1 MSLGVAPSTIAGA
14 MIRRA
19 EGDQVG
25 GAPNVSARRR
35 RGPLP
40 HGPLTRLAACA
51 ALAALVGGS
60 AVAVSLAAYPAP
72 DPGRAKLLSTLV
84 EDRDGRLLRPFAAAD
99 GAWRLPVARE
109 EVDAR
114 FIRLLTA
121 YEDKRFLSHPGV
133 DPLAAVRAGL
143 QALRLGGVVS
153 GGSTLT
159 MQVVRLLT
167 PDRSRTLTRK
177 WREAGAAL
185 ALERKVG
192 KAGVLDLYLR
202 LAPYGGNLEGV
213 RAASLAFFGKEPARL
228 SIAEAALLVA
238 IPQSPESR
246 RPDRD
251 PAAAKA
257 ARDRVLDRL
266 ARAGAISTA
275 EATYARDEPVPDGRR
290 DFPNLAAHAAEA
302 AARRAG
308 PGSATRLTIRRDWQ
322 RALEELARDRARTLG
337 PGLSV
342 AILVADHATGAIEAS
357 VGSAD
362 YFDASRAGSVDQ
374 TRAIRSPGSALK
386 PFIYALAFENG
397 IAAPA
402 TLIEDRPSRFGDYA
416 PRNFD
421 EGFHGTVSAAQ
432 ALALSLN
439 IPAVALLEAVGPVR
453 FAARLKAAGG
463 PLALPGGETPGLA
476 VALGGAGIRLVDL
489 ATLYGGLARGGA
501 TVPLT
506 DDPDALSDAATPG
519 RRLCDPIAAAA
530 VAQALLK
537 SPPPEAAL
545 GGRLAFKTGTSY
557 GYRDAWAIGFDGRRV
572 VAVWAGRPDGASS
585 AGLVGRD
592 AAAPILFDAFARLGQ
607 GVAPLPPAPLEAAL
621 PFAELPALLR
631 RFRPAGAPAPVAG
644 VREATPLGV
653 AFPPDGA
660 RVELAGGDL
669 SLKAAG
675 GIAPFRWLVDGRPLP
690 PERRRE
696 AFWSAPGPGFAR
708 VTVMDATGA
717 TASASV
723 RIE

>member
-1 MSLGVAPSTIAGA
+1 MSQLS
-14 MIRRA
+14 
-19 EGDQVG
+19 
-25 GAPNVSARRR
+25 S
-35 RGPLP
+35 
-40 HGPLTRLAACA
+40 
-51 ALAALVGGS
+51 
-60 AVAVSLAAYPAP
+60 PAP
-72 DPGRAKLLSTLV
+72 RRDLARLVPAPEPGRASLLSTLV
-84 EDRDGRLLRPFAAAD
+84 NDRDGRLLRPFAAAD
-99 GAWRLPVARE
+99 GAWRLAVARS
-109 EVDAR
+109 EVDPR
-114 FIRLLTA
+114 FLKFLTA
-121 YEDKRFLSHPGV
+121 YEDKRFFAHPGV
-133 DPLAAVRAGL
+133 DPVAAVRAAL
-143 QALRLGGVVS
+143 QAARHGGVVS

-159 MQVVRLLT
+159 MQVARLLN

-185 ALERKVG
+185 ALERRVG
-192 KAGVLDLYLR
+192 KEGVLDLYFR

-238 IPQSPESR
+238 IPQSPETR

-251 PAAAKA
+251 AAAAKR

-266 ARAGAISTA
+266 AAAGAITTA
-275 EATYARDEPVPDGRR
+275 EATYARDEPVPDARR

-302 AARRAG
+302 AARRVGAG
-308 PGSATRLTIRRDWQ
+308 GVARLTVRRDLQ
-322 RALEELARDRARTLG
+322 RALEELARDRARSLG

-342 AILVADHATGAIEAS
+342 AIVAVDHRTGAIEAS

-362 YFDASRAGSVDQ
+362 YFDATRAGALDQ

-397 IAAPA
+397 VAAPA

-421 EGFHGTVSAAQ
+421 EGFHGTVSASQ

-439 IPAVALLEAVGPVR
+439 IPAVALLDAVGPAR
-453 FAARLKAAGG
+453 FSARLRAAGG
-463 PLALPGGETPGLA
+463 PLALPAGETPGLA
-476 VALGGAGIRLVDL
+476 VALGGVGIRLVDL
-489 ATLYGGLARGGA
+489 ATLYAGLARGGA
-501 TVPLT
+501 TIPLAI
-506 DDPDALSDAATPG
+506 DPADLADPASPG
-519 RRLCDPIAAAA
+519 RRLCDPVAAAA

-557 GYRDAWAIGFDGRRV
+557 GYRDAWAVGFDGRRV

-592 AAAPILFDAFARLGQ
+592 AAAPILFDAFARIGE
-607 GVAPLPPAPLEAAL
+607 GVAPLPPAPQS
-621 PFAELPALLR
+621 ALLAFADLPEPLK
-631 RFRPAGAPAPVAG
+631 RFRPAGAPLPVAG
-644 VREATPLGV
+644 VREAAPLAV

-675 GIAPFRWLVDGRPLP
+675 GVAPFRWLVDGRPLP

-717 TASASV
+717 SARRACGSSDGSSVTA
-723 RIE
+723 

>member
-1 MSLGVAPSTIAGA
+1 MAKS
-14 MIRRA
+14 
-19 EGDQVG
+19 
-25 GAPNVSARRR
+25 
-35 RGPLP
+35 
-40 HGPLTRLAACA
+40 LTRRAACA
-51 ALAALVGGS
+51 ALAALIAGS
-60 AVAVSLAAYPAP
+60 AAAISLASYPAP
-72 DPGRAKLLSTLV
+72 EPGRASLLSTLV
-84 EDRDGRLLRPFAAAD
+84 NDRDGRLLRPFAASD
-99 GAWRLPVARE
+99 GAWRLPVARG
-109 EVDAR
+109 EVDPR
-114 FIRLLTA
+114 FVKFLTA
-121 YEDKRFLSHPGV
+121 YEDKRFFSHPGV
-133 DPLAAVRAGL
+133 DPLAAVRAAM
-143 QALRLGGVVS
+143 QAVRHGGVVS

-159 MQVVRLLT
+159 MQVARLLN
-167 PDRSRTLTRK
+167 PDRSKTLIRK

-192 KAGVLDLYLR
+192 KEGVLDLYLR
-202 LAPYGGNLEGV
+202 LAPYGGNLEGA

-238 IPQSPESR
+238 IPQSPETR

-251 PAAAKA
+251 PSAAKR

-266 ARAGAISTA
+266 AAAGAISMA
-275 EATYARDEPVPDGRR
+275 EATYAREEPVPDGRR

-302 AARRAG
+302 AAKRAG
-308 PGSATRLTIRRDWQ
+308 QGGVARLTIRRDLQ
-322 RALEELARDRARTLG
+322 RALEDLARDRARSLG

-342 AILVADHATGAIEAS
+342 AILVADHRTGAIEAS

-362 YFDASRAGSVDQ
+362 FFDTTRAGSLDQ
-374 TRAIRSPGSALK
+374 TRAVRSPGSALK

-421 EGFHGTVSAAQ
+421 EGFHGTVSASQ

-439 IPAVALLEAVGPVR
+439 IPAVALLDAVGPAR

-463 PLALPGGETPGLA
+463 PLALPAGETPGLA
-476 VALGGAGIRLVDL
+476 VALGGAGIRLTEL
-489 ATLYGGLARGGA
+489 ATLYAGLARGGA
-501 TVPLT
+501 TLPLAL
-506 DDPDALSDAATPG
+506 DPENLADPASPG
-519 RRLCDPIAAAA
+519 RRLCDPLAAAA

-537 SPPPEAAL
+537 SPPPESAL

-557 GYRDAWAIGFDGRRV
+557 GYRDAWAVGFDGRRV

-592 AAAPILFDAFARLGQ
+592 AAAPILFDAFARIGE
-607 GVAPLPPAPLEAAL
+607 GIAPLPPAPASAMLAFADL
-621 PFAELPALLR
+621 PDPLK
-631 RFRPAGAPAPVAG
+631 RFRPAGAPPPVLGA
-644 VREATPLGV
+644 RETTPLAV

-675 GIAPFRWLVDGRPLP
+675 GVAPFRWLVDGRPLP

-696 AFWSAPGPGFAR
+696 AFWSAPGPGFSR

>member
-1 MSLGVAPSTIAGA
+1 MSGAGRSVEAGRPPSPASGRRGGWRRALTPARLLAGA
-14 MIRRA
+14 A
-19 EGDQVG
+19 LL
-25 GAPNVSARRR
+25 ALLASA
-35 RGPLP
+35 
-40 HGPLTRLAACA
+40 AAA
-51 ALAALVGGS
+51 I
-60 AVAVSLAAYPAP
+60 SLAAYPAP

-84 EDRDGRLLRPFAAAD
+84 NDRDGRLLRPFAAAD
-99 GAWRLPVARE
+99 GAWRLPVARD
-109 EVDAR
+109 EVDPR
-114 FIRLLTA
+114 FLKFLTA
-121 YEDKRFLSHPGV
+121 YEDKRFFAHPGV
-133 DPLAAVRAGL
+133 DPIAAARAAL
-143 QALRLGGVVS
+143 QAARHGGIVS

-167 PDRSRTLTRK
+167 PDRSRSLVRK

-192 KAGVLDLYLR
+192 KEGVLDLYMR

-238 IPQSPESR
+238 IPQSPETR

-251 PAAAKA
+251 VKAATA

-266 ARAGAISTA
+266 AAAGAISEA
-275 EATYARDEPVPDGRR
+275 EATYARDERVPDGRR
-290 DFPNLAAHAAEA
+290 AFPNLAAHAAEA

-308 PGSATRLTIRRDWQ
+308 PGGVVRLTVRRDLQ
-322 RALEELARDRARTLG
+322 RSLEDLARDRARALG

-342 AILVADHATGAIEAS
+342 AIVTADHATGAIEAE

-362 YFDASRAGSVDQ
+362 YFDASRAGALDQ

-421 EGFHGTVSAAQ
+421 EGFHGTVSAGQ

-439 IPAVALLEAVGPVR
+439 IPAVALLDAVGPAR
-453 FAARLKAAGG
+453 FSARLRAAGG
-463 PLALPGGETPGLA
+463 PLALPAGETPGLA
-476 VALGGAGIRLVDL
+476 VALGGVGIKLVDL
-489 ATLYGGLARGGA
+489 ATLYAGLARGGA
-501 TVPLT
+501 TVPLA
-506 DDPDALSDAATPG
+506 DDFAALAAPDAPG
-519 RRLCDPIAAAA
+519 RRLCDPLAAAA

-557 GYRDAWAIGFDGRRV
+557 GYRDAWAVGFDGRRV
-572 VAVWAGRPDGASS
+572 IAVWAGRPDGASS
-585 AGLVGRD
+585 SGLVGRD
-592 AAAPILFDAFARLGQ
+592 AAAPILFDAFARTGEP
-607 GVAPLPPAPLEAAL
+607 VAPLPPAEAPLT
-621 PFAELPALLR
+621 FAELPTPLK
-631 RFRPAGAPAPVAG
+631 RFRAAGAPPPVAG
-644 VREATPLGV
+644 ARDATPLSV

-660 RVELAGGDL
+660 RVELAGGQL
-669 SLKAAG
+669 ALKAAG
-675 GIAPFRWLVDGRPLP
+675 GVAPFRWLVDGRPLP

-696 AFWSAPGPGFAR
+696 ANWNAPGPGFAR
-708 VTVMDATGA
+708 LTVMDATGA

-723 RIE
+723 RVE

>member
-1 MSLGVAPSTIAGA
+1 MPRLLI
-14 MIRRA
+14 
-19 EGDQVG
+19 
-25 GAPNVSARRR
+25 
-35 RGPLP
+35 
-40 HGPLTRLAACA
+40 RLAGCA
-51 ALAALVGGS
+51 ALAALVAGS
-60 AVAVSLAAYPAP
+60 AAAISLASYPAP
-72 DPGRAKLLSTLV
+72 EPGRAGLLSTLV
-84 EDRDGRLLRPFAAAD
+84 NDRDGRLLRPFAASD
-99 GAWRLPVARE
+99 GAWRLPVTRA
-109 EVDAR
+109 EVDPR
-114 FIRLLTA
+114 FVKFLTA
-121 YEDKRFLSHPGV
+121 YEDKRFFSHPGV
-133 DPLAAVRAGL
+133 DPLAAVRAAM
-143 QALRLGGVVS
+143 QAVRHGGVVS

-159 MQVVRLLT
+159 MQVARLLN
-167 PDRSRTLTRK
+167 PDRSKTLIRK

-192 KAGVLDLYLR
+192 KEGVLDLYLR
-202 LAPYGGNLEGV
+202 LAPYGGNLEGA

-238 IPQSPESR
+238 IPQSPETR

-251 PAAAKA
+251 PAAAKR

-266 ARAGAISTA
+266 AAAGAISQA
-275 EATYARDEPVPDGRR
+275 EAIYARDEPVPDGRR
-290 DFPNLAAHAAEA
+290 DFPNLAAHASEA
-302 AARRAG
+302 AAKRAG
-308 PGSATRLTIRRDWQ
+308 QGGVARLTIRRDLQ
-322 RALEELARDRARTLG
+322 RALEDLARDRARSLG

-342 AILVADHATGAIEAS
+342 AILVADHRTGAIEAS

-362 YFDASRAGSVDQ
+362 YFDATRAGSLDQ

-439 IPAVALLEAVGPVR
+439 IPAVALLDAVGPAR

-463 PLALPGGETPGLA
+463 PLALPAGETPGLA
-476 VALGGAGIRLVDL
+476 VALGGAGIRLTEL
-489 ATLYGGLARGGA
+489 ATLYAGLARGGA
-501 TVPLT
+501 TIPLAL
-506 DDPDALSDAATPG
+506 DPENLADPASPG
-519 RRLCDPIAAAA
+519 RRLCDPLAAAA

-557 GYRDAWAIGFDGRRV
+557 GYRDAWAVGFDGRRV

-592 AAAPILFDAFARLGQ
+592 AAAPILFDAFARIGE
-607 GVAPLPPAPLEAAL
+607 GVTPLPPAPASATLAFADL
-621 PFAELPALLR
+621 PDPLKRL
-631 RFRPAGAPAPVAG
+631 RPAGAPPPVLGA
-644 VREATPLGV
+644 REITPLAV

-675 GIAPFRWLVDGRPLP
+675 GVAPFRWLVDGRPLP

-696 AFWSAPGPGFAR
+696 AFWTAPGPGFSR

>member
-1 MSLGVAPSTIAGA
+1 VGIGTDDAPRPKSPPGLGRTAKSTLPAAAGQGE
-14 MIRRA
+14 RA
-19 EGDQVG
+19 SN
-25 GAPNVSARRR
+25 AARF
-35 RGPLP
+35 
-40 HGPLTRLAACA
+40 LAAT
-51 ALAALVGGS
+51 ALLALVGGS
-60 AVAVSLAAYPAP
+60 AVAVSLAQYPAP
-72 DPGRAKLLSTLV
+72 DSGRARLLSTLV
-84 EDRDGRLLRPFAAAD
+84 DDRDGRLLRPFAAAD
-99 GAWRLPVARE
+99 GAWRLPVARAG
-109 EVDAR
+109 VDPR
-114 FIRLLTA
+114 FVKLLTA
-121 YEDKRFLSHPGV
+121 YEDQRFFSHPGV
-133 DPLAAVRAGL
+133 DPLAAARAAWQAVRH
-143 QALRLGGVVS
+143 GGIVS

-159 MQVVRLLT
+159 MQVVRLLS
-167 PDRSRTLTRK
+167 PDRSHTLARK

-185 ALERKVG
+185 ALERRVG
-192 KAGVLDLYLR
+192 KQGVLDLYLR

-228 SIAEAALLVA
+228 STAEAALLVA
-238 IPQSPESR
+238 IPQSPETR

-251 PAAAKA
+251 PRAARA

-266 ARAGAISTA
+266 AAAGAISAA
-275 EATYARDEPVPDGRR
+275 EAEHARDELVPEGRR
-290 DFPNLAAHAAEA
+290 AFPNFAAHSAEA

-308 PGSATRLTIRRDWQ
+308 GGGTIRLTIRRDAQ
-322 RALEELARDRARTLG
+322 RALEELARERARALG

-342 AILVADHATGAIEAS
+342 AIVAADHATGAIEAS

-362 YFDASRAGSVDQ
+362 YFDASRAGSLDQ

-439 IPAVALLEAVGPVR
+439 IPAVALLEAVGPAR
-453 FAARLKAAGG
+453 FTARLRSAGG
-463 PLALPGGETPGLA
+463 GLALPAGETPGLA
-476 VALGGAGIRLVDL
+476 VALGGVGIRLVDL

-506 DDPDALSDAATPG
+506 DDPAPVSDSAAHG
-519 RRLCDPIAAAA
+519 RRLCDPLAAAA
-530 VAQALLK
+530 VAAALLK

-557 GYRDAWAIGFDGRRV
+557 GYRDAWAVGFDGRRV

-592 AAAPILFDAFARLGQ
+592 AAAPILFDAFARLGD
-607 GVAPLPPAPLEAAL
+607 GLAPLPPAPDAATL
-621 PFAELPALLR
+621 PLAELPAPLK
-631 RFRPAGAPAPVAG
+631 RFHPAGAPPAVFGAAD
-644 VREATPLGV
+644 EIPLTV

-660 RVELAGGDL
+660 RVELGQGATL
-669 SLKAAG
+669 ALKAAG
-675 GIAPFRWLVDGRPLP
+675 GSPPFRWLVDGRPLP

-696 AFWSAPGPGFAR
+696 TLWTASGPGFAR
-708 VTVMDATGA
+708 VTVTDAAGQ
-717 TASASV
+717 TASANV
-723 RIE
+723 RVE

>member
-1 MSLGVAPSTIAGA
+1 MP
-14 MIRRA
+14 RA
-19 EGDQVG
+19 
-25 GAPNVSARRR
+25 
-35 RGPLP
+35 
-40 HGPLTRLAACA
+40 LTALAACA
-51 ALAALVGGS
+51 LLAAAFAGG
-60 AVAVSLAAYPAP
+60 AAALSLASYPAP
-72 DPGRAKLLSTLV
+72 GPGRAALLSTLV
-84 EDRDGRLLRPFAAAD
+84 NDRDGRLLRPFAASD
-99 GAWRLPVARE
+99 GAWRLPVGRD
-109 EVDAR
+109 EVDPR
-114 FIRLLTA
+114 FVKFLTA
-121 YEDKRFLSHPGV
+121 YEDKRFFAHPGV
-133 DPLAAVRAGL
+133 DPLAAVRAAL
-143 QALRLGGVVS
+143 QAVRHGGVVS
-153 GGSTLT
+153 GGSTLA
-159 MQVVRLLT
+159 MQVARLLN
-167 PDRSRTLTRK
+167 PDRSRTLVRK

-185 ALERKVG
+185 ALERKIG
-192 KAGVLDLYLR
+192 KEGVLDLYFR

-238 IPQSPESR
+238 IPQSPEAR

-257 ARDRVLDRL
+257 ARDRVLARL
-266 ARAGAISTA
+266 AAAGAISPA
-275 EATYARDEPVPDGRR
+275 EAAYARDEPVPQGRR
-290 DFPNLAAHAAEA
+290 EFPNLAAHAAEA

-308 PGSATRLTIRRDWQ
+308 PGGVARLTIRRDLQ
-322 RALEELARDRARTLG
+322 RSLEELARDRARALG

-342 AILVADHATGAIEAS
+342 AIVVADHRTGALEAS

-362 YFDASRAGSVDQ
+362 YFDPTRAGALDQ
-374 TRAIRSPGSALK
+374 THAVRSPGSALK

-421 EGFHGTVSAAQ
+421 EGFHGTVSAAE

-439 IPAVALLEAVGPVR
+439 IPAVALLDAVGPAR
-453 FAARLKAAGG
+453 FAARLRAAGG
-463 PLALPGGETPGLA
+463 PLALPIGETPGLA
-476 VALGGAGIRLVDL
+476 VALGGAGIRLLDL
-489 ATLYGGLARGGA
+489 AALYAGLARGGA
-501 TVPLT
+501 TLPLS
-506 DDPDALSDAATPG
+506 DDPAALADPASPG
-519 RRLCDPIAAAA
+519 RRLCDPPAAAA

-557 GYRDAWAIGFDGRRV
+557 GYRDAWAVGFDGRRV

-585 AGLVGRD
+585 AGLVGRE
-592 AAAPILFDAFARLGQ
+592 AAAPILFDAFARIGE
-607 GVAPLPPAPLEAAL
+607 GVAPLPPAPADAWLA
-621 PFAELPALLR
+621 FADLPAPLK
-631 RFRPAGAPAPVAG
+631 RFRAAGAPPPIAG
-644 VREATPLGV
+644 AREAAPLAV

-660 RVELAGGDL
+660 QVELAGGQL
-669 SLKAAG
+669 ALKAAG
-675 GIAPFRWLVDGRPLP
+675 GVAPFRWLIDGRPLP

-723 RIE
+723 RVE

>member
-1 MSLGVAPSTIAGA
+1 MPR
-14 MIRRA
+14 M
-19 EGDQVG
+19 
-25 GAPNVSARRR
+25 
-35 RGPLP
+35 
-40 HGPLTRLAACA
+40 LTRVAACA
-51 ALAALVGGS
+51 LVAAMLGGS
-60 AVAVSLAAYPAP
+60 AAAISLAAYRAP
-72 DPGRAKLLSTLV
+72 EPGRAALLSTLV
-84 EDRDGRLLRPFAAAD
+84 NDRDGRLLRPFAASD
-99 GAWRLPVARE
+99 GAWRLPVSRA
-109 EVDAR
+109 EVDPR
-114 FIRLLTA
+114 FVRFLTA
-121 YEDKRFLSHPGV
+121 YEDRRFFAHPGV
-133 DPLAAVRAGL
+133 DPIAAFRAAL
-143 QALRLGGVVS
+143 QAIRHGGVVS

-159 MQVVRLLT
+159 MQVARLLN

-185 ALERKVG
+185 ALERRVG
-192 KAGVLDLYLR
+192 KEGVLDLYFR

-238 IPQSPESR
+238 IPQSPETR
-246 RPDRD
+246 RPDRN

-266 ARAGAISTA
+266 ATAGAISRA
-275 EATYARDEPVPDGRR
+275 EAAYARDEPVPDGRR
-290 DFPNLAAHAAEA
+290 DFPNLAAHVAEA
-302 AARRAG
+302 AAKRVG
-308 PGSATRLTIRRDWQ
+308 PGGVARLSLRRDLQ
-322 RALEELARDRARTLG
+322 RALEELARDRARSLG

-342 AILVADHATGAIEAS
+342 AIVVADHRTGAIEAS

-362 YFDASRAGSVDQ
+362 YFDATRAGSLDQ
-374 TRAIRSPGSALK
+374 TRAVRSPGSALK

-421 EGFHGTVSAAQ
+421 EGFHGTVSAAE

-439 IPAVALLEAVGPVR
+439 IPAVALLDAVGPAR
-453 FAARLKAAGG
+453 FAARLRSAGG
-463 PLALPGGETPGLA
+463 PLALPAGETPGLA
-476 VALGGAGIRLVDL
+476 VALGGAGIRLVEL
-489 ATLYGGLARGGA
+489 ATLYAGLARGGA
-501 TVPLT
+501 TTPLSVYPEGLG
-506 DDPDALSDAATPG
+506 DPAAPG
-519 RRLCDPIAAAA
+519 RRLCDPLAAAA

-557 GYRDAWAIGFDGRRV
+557 GYRDAWAVGFDGRRV

-592 AAAPILFDAFARLGQ
+592 AAAPILFDAFARIGE
-607 GVAPLPPAPLEAAL
+607 GIAPLSPAPAGAWVSFADL
-621 PFAELPALLR
+621 PSPLK
-631 RFRPAGAPAPVAG
+631 RFRPSGAPMPVAG
-644 VREATPLGV
+644 VREATPLSV

-660 RVELAGGDL
+660 RVELAGGEL

-675 GIAPFRWLVDGRPLP
+675 GVAPFRWLVDGRPLP

-696 AFWSAPGPGFAR
+696 AFWAAPGPGFAR
-708 VTVMDATGA
+708 VTVMDAAGA